1 MTVTMIP
8 GGTGGCRGDGPMSA
22 PYSTLVGL
30 DAVRAWLRDQLA
42 VLEAMPKRHLTWLEL
57 RERELLGDE
66 SAAPGG
72 AEAKHGLVGPAGVS
86 DALSEPPRAAD
97 GSCAPGAACVLLGAV
112 VEPSAVTSWGQW
124 AILALILAVMLGAMW
139 LMIRFA
145 LHLDAMA
152 AEREREAEEALHFD
166 HRKVPTDG
174 RWR

>member
-1 MTVTMIP
+1 M
-8 GGTGGCRGDGPMSA
+8 
-22 PYSTLVGL
+22 
-30 DAVRAWLRDQLA
+30 DAVRAWLRERLA
-42 VLEAMPKRHLTWLEL
+42 ELEAMPNRHLTWIEL
-57 RERELLGDE
+57 RERELLCE

-72 AEAKHGLVGPAGVS
+72 AEAKHGLGGPAGV
-86 DALSEPPRAAD
+86 LSPLSAPPRAAD

-145 LHLDAMA
+145 LYLDAMA
-152 AEREREAEEALHFD
+152 ASREREAEEAQEALYFD